1 MAVSAGDVA
10 VGGIVVAAGMGQRLG
25 TPSPKALLEVGG
37 IPLVRHAVRTL
48 VAAGLGSPVVVHPA
62 DHRSGFADALRGD
75 EVTLVPGGVSRTD
88 SVRAGVAALGPGPTI
103 VAVHD
108 AARPLV
114 PVDVV
119 RRTVSAVTGDV
130 LAAAPAVRVADT
142 LKQVDGDTVVATVD
156 RTGLRGVQTPQVFP
170 REVLDDV
177 LACPGDA
184 TDELTLVERGIAE
197 GRLLGRVVVVAGSA
211 FGMKVTFPED
221 LAIVEALAR
230 VQQEAAT

>member
-10 VGGIVVAAGMGQRLG
+10 VGGIVVAAGMGRRLG
-25 TPSPKALLEVGG
+25 RPYPKALLEVGG
-37 IPLVRHAVRTL
+37 MPLVRHAVRAL
-48 VAAGLGSPVVVHPA
+48 FAAGLGHPVVVHPA
-62 DHRSGFADALRGD
+62 DHRAGFADALRGD
-75 EVTLVPGGVSRTD
+75 EVTLVSGGASRTD
-88 SVRAGVAALGPGPTI
+88 SVRAGVAALGPVPAI

-119 RRTVSAVTGDV
+119 RRVVSAVTGDV
-130 LAAAPAVRVADT
+130 LGAAPAVRIADT
-142 LKQVDGDTVVATVD
+142 LKQVNGDTVVATVD
-156 RTGLRGVQTPQVFP
+156 RARLRGVQTPQVFP

-177 LACPGDA
+177 LERPGDA
-184 TDELTLVERGIAE
+184 TDELTLVERGITE
-197 GRLLGRVVVVAGSA
+197 GRFVGRVVVVEGSA